1 MAVMLRLYHQSTKNL
16 TVDKIKILR
25 YNLIVRYPNYM
36 KDELN
41 DKIIG
46 TMFKVFKAMKDTMSF
61 NSKSSHLTMVQFEA
75 LIVSKT
81 QRITHERFGRLF
93 FHYNANRNV
102 YGR

>member
-1 MAVMLRLYHQSTKNL
+1 
-16 TVDKIKILR
+16 
-25 YNLIVRYPNYM
+25 M

-75 LIVSKT
+75 LICLKKHKELHMKDLADYFVKSVGESEINALT
-81 QRITHERFGRLF
+81 LYNAGQLNPAFVGSTHEYHRSWVLDK
-93 FHYNANRNV
+93 Y
-102 YGR
+102 YIS